1 MKVQKTTSKLSEN
14 EKIVADIIGTLVLF
28 AFLML
33 ALVS

>member
-1 MKVQKTTSKLSEN
+1 MQKTTSKLSEN

>member
-1 MKVQKTTSKLSEN
+1 MQKTTSKLSEN
-14 EKIVADIIGTLVLF
+14 EKIVADIFGTLVLF

>member
-1 MKVQKTTSKLSEN
+1 MQKTPSKLSEN

>member
-1 MKVQKTTSKLSEN
+1 MQKTTSKLSEN
-14 EKIVADIIGTLVLF
+14 DKIVADIIGTLVLF